1 MDRKIALWVIVAVVA
16 VSCAV
21 ILISMRRVTEGMQK
35 EEQEI
40 LLPSPQKETITM
52 DDDTIDDVVEIKQK
66 EVTEAE
72 EISEPQGEKL
82 TGPLLN

>member
-1 MDRKIALWVIVAVVA
+1 MDRKVALWVIVAVVA

-21 ILISMRRVTEGMQK
+21 ILISMRRVTEGIQK

>member
-1 MDRKIALWVIVAVVA
+1 MDRKVALWVIVAVVA